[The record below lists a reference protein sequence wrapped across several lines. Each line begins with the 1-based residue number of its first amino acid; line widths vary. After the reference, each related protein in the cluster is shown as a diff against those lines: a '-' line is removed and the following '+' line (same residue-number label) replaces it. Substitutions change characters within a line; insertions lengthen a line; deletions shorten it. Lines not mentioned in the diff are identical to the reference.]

1 MSTSDD
7 VDQQKLQRQK
17 VEENEHLHM
26 RLFQTSQE
34 LELVKEELR
43 QTRAELARQTLAHR
57 SENTSQ
63 RQPLELQDQH
73 ARTATQRG
81 VWTQI
86 ENAITSAERTASKAM
101 SALEAAKKLASV
113 HARSAFPAEVALGS
127 SIEVPW
133 WATGERAT
141 RVGEMLKT
149 VVPLLRQLM
158 TTYTV
163 HHIAL
168 RERLYRFQALDGAR
182 AASPSHIRAAR
193 RLVDATERHHR
204 CLIAL
209 HTGAVSLRSAVCPP
223 RTETIT
229 IHAAVASGTSLKQ
242 TIDPVLGAGGSCEGN
257 DVGTPDPIG
266 VGLLAWKTKGAFRGL
281 AEVYEDMRVCWEEEL
296 REETTWAE
304 RVLAAEAFGP
314 QGDPAV
320 GTATAT
326 AEEAGAAA
334 APRASGQARL
344 LQAADQRASKAHA
357 ALAQAVS
364 TLERLLSRAL
374 TQGAYAAAQCSR
386 EDEEGAAVA
395 EAGGEVM
402 QAGEEWAYALEAKM
416 EAERLAGVAVS
427 AVSSDRMVKSSAS
440 ICDIIARLCSSAQ
453 VYCYEYECT

>member
-7 VDQQKLQRQK
+7 VDLQKL

-26 RLFQTSQE
+26 RLLKTSQE
-34 LELVKEELR
+34 LEVVKQVLR

-57 SENTSQ
+57 SEHTSQ

-73 ARTATQRG
+73 ARTSTQRG

-86 ENAITSAERTASKAM
+86 ENAITSAERTASNAM

-113 HARSAFPAEVALGS
+113 HARSALPAEVALGS
-127 SIEVPW
+127 NIEVPW

-163 HHIAL
+163 HHVAL
-168 RERLYRFQALDGAR
+168 RERLYRFQALEGAR

-223 RTETIT
+223 RTKTIT
-229 IHAAVASGTSLKQ
+229 TNAAVASGTSLKQ
-242 TIDPVLGAGGSCEGN
+242 TIEPVLGAGGSCEGK

-266 VGLLAWKTKGAFRGL
+266 VGMLAWKTKGAFRGL

-296 REETTWAE
+296 REETTWVE

-314 QGDPAV
+314 QGDLAAV
-320 GTATAT
+320 GTAA
-326 AEEAGAAA
+326 AAA
-334 APRASGQARL
+334 APPPPPPAPHASGQARL
-344 LQAADQRASKAHA
+344 LLAADQRASKAHA
-357 ALAQAVS
+357 ALAKAVS

-374 TQGAYAAAQCSR
+374 TQGAHAAAQCSR

-395 EAGGEVM
+395 DAGGEVM

-416 EAERLAGVAVS
+416 EAERLAGLAVS

-453 VYCYEYECT
+453 VYCYE